1 MSVIP
6 QDAPYQL
13 KADRQALLKA
23 VRNVAHF
30 TPNSSRLLKLEI
42 SSDQRMTLYGA
53 DYDFSTEANDR
64 IGIDY
69 SGGKDMTL
77 GVKADSII
85 DELYQGEEI
94 TMLLMPMLVND

>member
-6 QDAPYQL
+6 QDAPYSL

-30 TPNSSRLLKLEI
+30 TNSSSRLVKLEI
-42 SSDQRMTLYGA
+42 SSDQRMTLYGE
-53 DYDFSTEANDR
+53 DFDFSTEANDR

-69 SGGKDMTL
+69 SGAKDMTL
-77 GVKADSII
+77 GVKRPALPGRGNHDAAHAHA
-85 DELYQGEEI
+85 GE
-94 TMLLMPMLVND
+94 